1 MNKLY
6 EKMFCDSFFFCDT
19 KIAKLYYVHKL
30 FVLKIFFFQ
39 FKKYLYI
46 SNLQLFYTMEN
57 EFLDNTSL
65 ISYSNNI
72 YEKTDFTAISEIKL
86 TENKGVIKWVN
97 TYGIHYQE
105 AYKKVI
111 YQNKLDDFLIK
122 LLSDEEHPNKVI
134 LLDDLLFVTTRVLIT
149 ESQKSDSEQ
158 MIFIVSSDFLWSIQ
172 EKSGDYFNWI
182 RERLEG
188 NKGIVRKKK
197 ADYLLFLLL
206 ESIVDNYQDTYE
218 ENAELSADKL
228 NSTHIKPTP
237 EFTSLVEKRKQEL
250 FNFKKATL
258 SLRDTITKLEKM
270 EINGFEVKYFS
281 ELKEQTTNL
290 ISNIDFELQEL
301 ESKINLIF
309 SIQGHRLNEV
319 MKTLTILSVIFIPL
333 TFLAGIYG
341 MNFENIPELKFK
353 YSYFILLAAM
363 VIITL
368 ISVWYFKRKKWF

>member
-1 MNKLY
+1 MRK
-6 EKMFCDSFFFCDT
+6 CSVTPFFCNT

-39 FKKYLYI
+39 FKKYLYL

-270 EINGFEVKYFS
+270 EIDGFEVKYFS

>member
-1 MNKLY
+1 M
-6 EKMFCDSFFFCDT
+6 
-19 KIAKLYYVHKL
+19 
-30 FVLKIFFFQ
+30 
-39 FKKYLYI
+39 
-46 SNLQLFYTMEN
+46 
-57 EFLDNTSL
+57 
-65 ISYSNNI
+65 
-72 YEKTDFTAISEIKL
+72 
-86 TENKGVIKWVN
+86 
-97 TYGIHYQE
+97 
-105 AYKKVI
+105 
-111 YQNKLDDFLIK
+111 
-122 LLSDEEHPNKVI
+122 
-134 LLDDLLFVTTRVLIT
+134 LDDLLFVTTRVLIT

>member
-1 MNKLY
+1 
-6 EKMFCDSFFFCDT
+6 
-19 KIAKLYYVHKL
+19 
-30 FVLKIFFFQ
+30 
-39 FKKYLYI
+39 
-46 SNLQLFYTMEN
+46 MEN
-57 EFLDNTSL
+57 DFLEKSSI
-65 ISYSNNI
+65 ISYSSKN
-72 YEKTDFTAISEIKL
+72 YEKINSSSIAEIIFTKNNETTQWL
-86 TENKGVIKWVN
+86 N
-97 TYGIHYQE
+97 TYGIKFHE
-105 AYKKVI
+105 SFRKVI
-111 YQNKLDDFLIK
+111 HQNKLDDFLIK

-134 LLDDLLFVTTRVLIT
+134 LLDNLLFITTRVLIT
-149 ESQKSDSEQ
+149 ESQKLDSEQ
-158 MIFIVSSDFLWSIQ
+158 MIFIVSADFLWSIQ

-206 ESIVDNYQDTYE
+206 ESIIDNYQDTYQ
-218 ENAELSADKL
+218 ENAELSSNKL
-228 NSTHIKPTP
+228 GSGHIKPTP

-258 SLRDTITKLEKM
+258 SLRDTIIKLEKI
-270 EINGFEVKYFS
+270 EIDGFEVKYFS
-281 ELKEQTTNL
+281 ELKEQTNNL

-353 YSYFILLAAM
+353 YGYFILLGIM
-363 VIITL
+363 FIITVVS
-368 ISVWYFKRKKWF
+368 IWYFKRKKWF

>member
-1 MNKLY
+1 
-6 EKMFCDSFFFCDT
+6 
-19 KIAKLYYVHKL
+19 
-30 FVLKIFFFQ
+30 
-39 FKKYLYI
+39 
-46 SNLQLFYTMEN
+46 MEN
-57 EFLDNTSL
+57 EFLDKSSI
-65 ISYSNNI
+65 ISYSSKN
-72 YEKTDFTAISEIKL
+72 YEKSNPSSISEIIFTKNDETTQWL
-86 TENKGVIKWVN
+86 NS
-97 TYGIHYQE
+97 YGIKNYE
-105 AYKKVI
+105 SFKKVI
-111 YQNKLDDFLIK
+111 LQNKLDDFLIK

-149 ESQKSDSEQ
+149 ESQKLDSEQ
-158 MIFIVSSDFLWSIQ
+158 MIFIVSPGFLWSIQ
-172 EKSGDYFNWI
+172 EKEGDYFNWI

-206 ESIVDNYQDTYE
+206 ESIIDNYQDTYQ
-218 ENAELSADKL
+218 ENAELSSDKL
-228 NSTHIKPTP
+228 SSGNIKPTP

-258 SLRDTITKLEKM
+258 GLRDTIIKLEKVDI
-270 EINGFEVKYFS
+270 EGFNVKYFS
-281 ELKEQTTNL
+281 ELKEQTSNL

-341 MNFENIPELKFK
+341 MNFENMPELKSQIWILYLTRNYGF
-353 YSYFILLAAM
+353 SYYCCCLVF
-363 VIITL
+363 
-368 ISVWYFKRKKWF
+368 